1 MIFTCNPN
9 SLLVH
14 LDFNVNLKYLNG
26 FDISVARAAGGYT
39 ICLGHKIY
47 IFNIYLIE
55 LHANAL
61 IIAILP
67 SELKLFKYCVEL

>member
-26 FDISVARAAGGYT
+26 FDIIVYSNR
-39 ICLGHKIY
+39 HK
-47 IFNIYLIE
+47 NVRQLPG
-55 LHANAL
+55 
-61 IIAILP
+61 AI
-67 SELKLFKYCVEL
+67 VE